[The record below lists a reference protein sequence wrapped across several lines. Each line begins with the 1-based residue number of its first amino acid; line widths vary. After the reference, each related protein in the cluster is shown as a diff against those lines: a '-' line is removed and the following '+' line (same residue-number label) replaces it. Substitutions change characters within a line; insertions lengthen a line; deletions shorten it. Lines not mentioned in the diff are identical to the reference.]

1 MQNNQINFN
10 QNSNYTNNLNNQA
23 YKNKTIGYDVHNP
36 NYQTDYCNDSL
47 EKNPYAD
54 YYQNNSIPQTQGKKK
69 SKAFL
74 KFCSWVL
81 GIAISA
87 NVLPAA
93 LIHPNTSNP
102 NNLSNKDLRTLY
114 VSGALVDKL
123 DGESTKDFTID
134 YTEQGK
140 TADCW
145 LLSVI
150 NSINETEKGKEFF
163 KNMFEYKK
171 DETIVHLHVGDYTIT
186 NDELKIGKVRNSK
199 GDDDVLLIELAVE
212 KALADYNNGK
222 ITLPEAVITEELG
235 GNGTFSTLNLGSQD
249 AGIFILTGNS
259 AEYLPIEE
267 NEEKINDYFKAFAS
281 DKKADMSVTAS
292 IETGDTTFT
301 NQKGEE
307 ISLRGHHAYTVKS
320 IDENGTVTISNP
332 DLSEEEIKMNYE
344 TFKNIF
350 SSITVADISNI
361 A

>member
-10 QNSNYTNNLNNQA
+10 QNPNYTNNLYNQP
-23 YKNKTIGYDVHNP
+23 YINKAIGYDVQNP
-36 NYQTDYCNDSL
+36 NYQTNYCNDSL
-47 EKNPYAD
+47 EKNPYTD

-81 GIAISA
+81 GIAVSA
-87 NVLPAA
+87 NILPAV

-163 KNMFEYKK
+163 KNMFEYKD

-212 KALADYNNGK
+212 KAFNKPVEQTY
-222 ITLPEAVITEELG
+222 I
-235 GNGTFSTLNLGSQD
+235 
-249 AGIFILTGNS
+249 
-259 AEYLPIEE
+259 Y
-267 NEEKINDYFKAFAS
+267 
-281 DKKADMSVTAS
+281 S
-292 IETGDTTFT
+292 IE
-301 NQKGEE
+301 KAE
-307 ISLRGHHAYTVKS
+307 LC
-320 IDENGTVTISNP
+320 
-332 DLSEEEIKMNYE
+332 
-344 TFKNIF
+344 
-350 SSITVADISNI
+350 
-361 A
+361 